1 MDNAANNLSQQV
13 DEIAAQSNLTTGQIL
28 LWLGQKLNPDSPLYN
43 MVFSFTIQ
51 GKIDPVHFQRA
62 FQALIAHSDILRLT
76 ITESDGIPHQTVAP
90 TLNYSLPII
99 DFSTDTAP
107 TQASQTWMQ
116 QRSTCL
122 LNLQDCLF
130 DAALLKLSSDRFIW
144 YLNQH
149 HLITDNWSVSL
160 LYRRLQ
166 EYYGQS
172 LTGTLATAADLPA
185 YLDYAESQQQP
196 AAWQAITH
204 WQQKREHTPPS
215 VPL

>member
-1 MDNAANNLSQQV
+1 MVPDSQSKGQSKGQSNGLGQQIDTLAAK
-13 DEIAAQSNLTTGQIL
+13 SNLTPGQLL
-28 LWLGQKLNPDSPLYN
+28 LWLGQKLNPKAPLYN

-51 GKIDPVHFQRA
+51 GEIDPAHFQRA
-62 FQALIAHSDILRLT
+62 FQALVAHSDILRLT
-76 ITESDGIPHQTVAP
+76 ITEADGVPQQTVAA
-90 TLNYSLPII
+90 TSNYLLPVI
-99 DFSTDTAP
+99 DFSTDIDP
-107 TQASQTWMQ
+107 IQASQTWMQ

-130 DAALLKLSSDRFIW
+130 DSALLKLSSDRFIW

-172 LTGTLATAADLPA
+172 LAGTLATAADLPA
-185 YLDYAESQQQP
+185 FLHYA
-196 AAWQAITH
+196 
-204 WQQKREHTPPS
+204 
-215 VPL
+215 